1 MYKLIKSRIY
11 DIVLLLLLVWTFYLF
26 HGFSQALH
34 KDIWIEIA
42 LFFSLAFYAS
52 ILRNKS
58 ELQEVPEL
66 NKYVLPVC
74 KPLEWLMSNCH
85 NMWEHIGFLKSD
97 VIKINKEQY
106 EKTYPILSVLGNFM
120 IISYIQIAQ
129 WITPMDYVLNL
140 AVMILLFIIGGVIS
154 FADLEVSLRLAIKI
168 AIIRKKQ

>member
-11 DIVLLLLLVWTFYLF
+11 DLLLLLLLVWTFYLF

-66 NKYVLPVC
+66 NKYVLTVC

-85 NMWEHIGFLKSD
+85 NMWKHIGFLKSN
-97 VIKINKEQY
+97 VVMINKEQY

-140 AVMILLFIIGGVIS
+140 AVMILLFIIGGFIS